1 MRHFAENELKITRL
15 RNGGGNGGQNKN
27 KVETAIRLEHVPTGI
42 VITANTERSQ
52 KDNLREA
59 LRRLE
64 EQLAANESRR
74 RAAAAKAKWEAR
86 DRNGFSADNRIR
98 SYFFVKEQV
107 ARDHRSG
114 IELPID
120 DVMGG
125 RLDEFLMAALVE
137 ESCATTLDKG
147 NTAD

>member
-1 MRHFAENELKITRL
+1 MIPDKDIKITRL

-27 KVETAIRLEHVPTGI
+27 KVETAIRLEHLPTGI
-42 VITANTERSQ
+42 TITANTERSQ

-64 EQLAANESRR
+64 AQLADNENRR
-74 RAAAAKAKWEAR
+74 HAAVAKAKWEAR
-86 DRNGFSADNRIR
+86 DRGGFGTDNRVR

-114 IELPID
+114 LELPIN

-125 RLDEFLMAALVE
+125 RLDEFLMAALLE
-137 ESCATTLDKG
+137 ESCATTLDTS
-147 NTAD
+147 NTSE

>member
-1 MRHFAENELKITRL
+1 MIPDKDLKITRL

-27 KVETAIRLEHVPTGI
+27 KVETAIRLEHVPTSI
-42 VITANTERSQ
+42 VITANTERTQ

-59 LRRLE
+59 MRRLE
-64 EQLAANESRR
+64 ERLASQENQR

-107 ARDHRSG
+107 ARSG

-125 RLDEFLMAALVE
+125 RLDEFLMAALIE

-147 NTAD
+147 NTVK

>member
-1 MRHFAENELKITRL
+1 MIPDKDLKITRL

-42 VITANTERSQ
+42 VITANTERTQ

-59 LRRLE
+59 MRRLE
-64 EQLAANESRR
+64 ERLASQENQR

-125 RLDEFLMAALVE
+125 RLDEFLMAALIDE
-137 ESCATTLDKG
+137 KSCATGLDTS
-147 NTAD
+147 NSMA